1 MKNLLLRMKNNFITS
16 DEELITSDEEQFY
29 AAPQLTLSHNEPV
42 KGTLQQLFKAPIFRG
57 P

>member
-1 MKNLLLRMKNNFITS
+1 MKNNFITS

-42 KGTLQQLFKAPIFRG
+42 KGTLQQIFKAPIFRG